1 MQTFFLPPFH
11 FFIEYPSF
19 FAYISC
25 LLNFNGIMYKNLPDN
40 FSLPDLA
47 DEMLKFWDE
56 DKTFEKSV
64 SSKNPDKHFTFYE
77 GPPTAN
83 GLPGIHHVIARTVK
97 DIICRYKTMQGYR
110 VNRKAG
116 WDTHGLPV
124 EVEVEKELGLKSR
137 HDIYEFGAINFNAE
151 CKKSIFKYLSQ
162 WEILTK
168 QMAYWINLDD
178 AYVTFHNEYIE
189 SVWWALKRFFDAGLM
204 VKGFKILPFC
214 PICESPLSSHEVAQ
228 GYVDLKDPSVYIKF
242 KIKSDEY
249 KDAEFL
255 VWTTTPWTL
264 PSNVALCVNP
274 ESVYVLIKTAKDENL
289 ILSES
294 RLSAVKEE
302 YVIIKTFIGKEL
314 EHIEYEPL
322 FNFFN
327 LEKKAYYVTLG
338 DFVTLDDGTGIVH
351 IAPAYGEDDYTI
363 GLKYDLPVLQAV
375 HRDGLFRKEAGK
387 YAGRNFK
394 ESDPD
399 LILDLKTAGRLYK
412 KEMFTHSYPHCW
424 RHKVPLMYY
433 ATDSWFIRTTTYKDK
448 MIEMNKQ
455 INWNPTEFGTGRF
468 GNWLEENK
476 DWAISRNRFWGTPL
490 PVWYYTDDNG
500 KEVFEC
506 IGSIE
511 ELKKK
516 AVNFDEVYK
525 DIPFDLHKPFID
537 DIKLISETGKE
548 MKRVPEVIDCWFDS
562 GSMPFAQ
569 FHYPFENKE
578 WFEQNYPADFIAEG
592 VDQTRGWFYS
602 MHAIGTFLFDKPAY
616 KNLIVNGLILDKF
629 GKKMSKSLGNAVNP
643 FDMMNKYGADVLRWY
658 LVGNTPIWK
667 SKNFNEDEMIDT
679 KNKFFDTLT
688 NTYKFFVLYSNMNGF
703 DYASS
708 LKVELSKR
716 QEIDKWIISKL
727 NSLKKKYFENLEDY
741 EITKAARYIYDFTI
755 DELSNWYVRRNRKRF
770 RYPENEQDKNS
781 AYQTLFE
788 CLIEITK
795 MIAPISPFISEKL
808 YTNLLPQAGSVHLS
822 EFTSFDE
829 KAIDNEMEQQ
839 MSLAQSIVYLVRA
852 VRVKNNLKVRQPLKQ
867 LLVPVL
873 SPEEKKRLNNV
884 KDIILEE
891 INVKELVILEG
902 DSDIIVKKAKPNF
915 KSIGPKFG
923 KDVKKVQQLILSLNK
938 SEISELEKSG
948 QVSKEGFTFTN
959 EDIDLFT
966 ENIEGWIVE
975 SSSGIT
981 IALDTKLDSALR
993 EEGLVREFI
1002 SRVQNYR
1009 KNNNFDVNDKIRIF
1023 IKADDNFNLILKKN
1037 IEFISKEV
1045 GCIDINGK
1053 ILSDKEYI
1061 KTDINDVYCD
1071 FYIEKV

>member
-1 MQTFFLPPFH
+1 
-11 FFIEYPSF
+11 
-19 FAYISC
+19 
-25 LLNFNGIMYKNLPDN
+25 MYKNLPDN
-40 FSLPDLA
+40 FSLPDIA
-47 DEMLKFWDE
+47 DEMLNYWAE
-56 DKTFEKSV
+56 DNTFEKSV
-64 SSKNPDKHFTFYE
+64 SSKNPEKHFTFYE

-137 HDIYEFGAINFNAE
+137 HEIYEYGAINFNAE

-162 WEILTK
+162 WEVLTRR
-168 QMAYWINLDD
+168 MAYWINLDD

-214 PICESPLSSHEVAQ
+214 PLCESPLSSHEVAQ

-242 KIKSDEY
+242 KIKSPDY

-274 ESVYVLIKTAKDENL
+274 DFDYVLIKTVKDENL
-289 ILSES
+289 ILAEA
-294 RLSAVKEE
+294 RLAAVKDE
-302 YVIIKTFIGKEL
+302 YEVIKKIKGEEL
-314 EHIEYEPL
+314 ERIEYEPL
-322 FNFFN
+322 FDFFK
-327 LEKKAYYVTLG
+327 LDKKAFYVTTG
-338 DFVTLDDGTGIVH
+338 NFVTMEDGTGIVH
-351 IAPAYGEDDYTI
+351 IAPAYGEDDYNI
-363 GLKYDLPVLQAV
+363 GMKYGLPVLQAV
-375 HRDGLFRKEAGK
+375 LRSGLFRADAGK

-399 LILDLKTAGRLYK
+399 IINDLKAEGRLYK

-448 MIEMNKQ
+448 MIEMNRQ
-455 INWNPTEFGTGRF
+455 INWNPAEFGSGRF

-490 PVWYYTDDNG
+490 PVWYYIDDNG
-500 KEVFEC
+500 KEVYEC

-525 DIPFDLHKPFID
+525 DIPFDLHKPYID
-537 DIKLISETGKE
+537 SIKLISETGKE

-578 WFEQNYPADFIAEG
+578 WFEQNYPSDFIAEG

-602 MHAIGTFLFDKPAY
+602 LHAIGTFLFDKPAY
-616 KNLIVNGLILDKF
+616 KNLIVNGLILDKN

-643 FDMMNKYGADVLRWY
+643 FEMMDKYGADVLRWY
-658 LVGNTPIWK
+658 LVGHSPIWK
-667 SKNFNEDEMIDT
+667 SKNFNEDEMVDV

-688 NTYKFFVLYSNMNGF
+688 NTYKFFVLYSNMIGF
-703 DYASS
+703 DYSGS
-708 LKVELSKR
+708 TEIDVNER
-716 QEIDKWIISKL
+716 TEIDKWIISKL
-727 NSLKKKYFENLEDY
+727 NSLKKKYFENLEGY
-741 EITKAARYIYDFTI
+741 EITKAARLVHDFTI

-770 RYPENEQDKNS
+770 RYPENDRDKNS
-781 AYQTLFE
+781 AYRTLFE
-788 CLIEITK
+788 CLREIIK
-795 MIAPISPFISEKL
+795 MIAPVSPFIAEKL
-808 YTNLLPQAGSVHLS
+808 YINLMPESGSVHLS
-822 EFTSFDE
+822 EFTEFDD
-829 KAIDNEMEQQ
+829 KAIDEKLEEQ
-839 MSLAQSIVYLVRA
+839 MSLAQNIVYLVRA
-852 VRVKNNLKVRQPLKQ
+852 VRVKNNLKVRQPLRQ

-873 SPEEKKRLNNV
+873 NSDEKRMLENV

-891 INVKELVILEG
+891 INVKELKILEG

-923 KDVKKVQQLILSLNK
+923 KDVKKVQQIILGLNK
-938 SEISELEKSG
+938 SEISELEKAG
-948 QVSKEGFTFTN
+948 EISKEGFTFSN
-959 EDIDLFT
+959 ADVELFT

-975 SSSGIT
+975 SGNGIT
-981 IALDTKLDSALR
+981 IALDTKLDKELI

-1002 SRVQNYR
+1002 NRIQNYR
-1009 KNNNFDVNDKIRIF
+1009 KNNNFEVNDKIRIY
-1023 IKADDNFNLILKKN
+1023 IKSEVDFGKVISRNS
-1037 IEFISKEV
+1037 EFISKEV
-1045 GCIDINGK
+1045 GCIEISGK
-1053 ILSDKEYI
+1053 DFEGKEYI
-1061 KTDINDVYCD
+1061 KTDINDVYCE
-1071 FYIEKV
+1071 FYIEKVL